1 MHNIYGIVFFIFHL
15 SIEVISYMLLYLR
28 FGTSVSAYIILIYD
42 TYEKLKTIM
51 QKELHYHHNKSLK
64 HNQKDLLNA

>member
-1 MHNIYGIVFFIFHL
+1 MHIFLVGLIEFIIKNKKYFIYYK
-15 SIEVISYMLLYLR
+15 IENL
-28 FGTSVSAYIILIYD
+28 FKYIILIYD